1 LQHSNSHTI
10 KFILL
15 LTIVVSFLLSITSTQ
30 LAYLQK
36 KNVDID
42 RKKNLLKSI
51 GIDVSD
57 FDSEKILREY
67 NIRISDVIIHLNG
80 EIATNIKF
88 EDLDL
93 IENKATGGINYFK
106 NEKEYLPLY
115 SSSNPLAIIVPISGK
130 GLWSTLYGYIALEPD
145 FNTIKGITF
154 YKHGET
160 PGLGGEVEKE
170 WFQANF
176 VGKKIYNLEEEL
188 ISVAVVKGKASDV
201 LADADLAH
209 GVDGISGATITSNGV
224 TEFLRRDLNRY
235 KQYFKRNRTN

>member
-1 LQHSNSHTI
+1 M
-10 KFILL
+10 
-15 LTIVVSFLLSITSTQ
+15 
-30 LAYLQK
+30 
-36 KNVDID
+36 DID

-130 GLWSTLYGYIALEPD
+130 GLWSTLYGYIALESD